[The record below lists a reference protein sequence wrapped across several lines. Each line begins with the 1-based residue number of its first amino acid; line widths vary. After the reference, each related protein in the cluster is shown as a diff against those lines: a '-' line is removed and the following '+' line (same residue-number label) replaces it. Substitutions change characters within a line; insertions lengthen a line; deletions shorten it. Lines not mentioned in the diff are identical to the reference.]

1 MGDGSLTV
9 YDDVGVFLSGDSDYE
24 SFREEAEEKAG
35 MSLYCR
41 FKGSLGQFELDAEI
55 ELPESG
61 VSVLFG
67 PSGCGKTSLLRCLA
81 GLNRLEGQFDIN
93 GESWQSDEYFLPVHK
108 RPVGYVF
115 QEASLFPH
123 LSVRANLLFG
133 HKRVKKTQ
141 NANGYISFD
150 RLIELLSL
158 GPLLERSV
166 VRLSGGERQRIAIAR
181 ALLTNPRLLLMDE
194 PLSALDSHNKA
205 EIIRYLERLQRELT
219 IPIVYVT
226 HSHEEVSRLADYVV
240 VMDAGKTVAAG
251 EVNAIFSRLDLPIQH
266 DEIAGSVLNGVVAEA
281 DPQWGLVRIEVTGE
295 SIWSRDTGLQPGDH
309 VRVRV
314 LARDVSIA
322 LNPLVGSSILNC
334 LRAQI
339 TEIKDDAAHSIAL
352 VQIKISNADGEQY
365 IVARLSRR
373 SISQLDLQVG
383 KKIWAQIKSVAVM

>member
-1 MGDGSLTV
+1 
-9 YDDVGVFLSGDSDYE
+9 
-24 SFREEAEEKAG
+24 

-41 FKGSLGQFELDAEI
+41 FKGSLGQFELDAEFD
-55 ELPESG
+55 LPESG
-61 VSVLFG
+61 ISVLFG
-67 PSGCGKTSLLRCLA
+67 PSGCGKTTLLRCLA

-93 GESWQSDEYFLPVHK
+93 GETWQSDTYFLPVYK

-133 HKRVKKTQ
+133 QKRVKTSQ
-141 NANGYISFD
+141 NINGYISFD
-150 RLIELLSL
+150 RLVELLSI

-205 EIIRYLERLQRELT
+205 EIIHYLERLHRELT
-219 IPIVYVT
+219 IPIIYVT

-240 VMDAGKTVAAG
+240 VMETGKTVAAG
-251 EVNAIFSRLDLPIQH
+251 EVNAIFTRLDLPIQH
-266 DEIAGSVLNGVVAEA
+266 DEVAGSVLNGVVAEA
-281 DPQWGLVRIEVTGE
+281 DLQWGLVRVAVTGE
-295 SIWSRDTGLQPGDH
+295 SIWCRDTGLELGDQ

-314 LARDVSIA
+314 LARDVSVA
-322 LNPLVGSSILNC
+322 LKPLVDSSILNC
-334 LRAQI
+334 LQAQI
-339 TEIKDDAAHSIAL
+339 VEIKDDARNSIAL
-352 VQIKISNADGEQY
+352 VRLEISDSEGMQY
-365 IVARLSRR
+365 IVARLSRK

-383 KKIWAQIKSVAVM
+383 QNVWAQIKSVAVM

>member
-1 MGDGSLTV
+1 
-9 YDDVGVFLSGDSDYE
+9 
-24 SFREEAEEKAG
+24 

-81 GLNRLEGQFDIN
+81 GLSRLEGQFDIN

-133 HKRVKKTQ
+133 HKRVKKPQ
-141 NANGYISFD
+141 KANGYISFD

-219 IPIVYVT
+219 IPIIYVT

-295 SIWSRDTGLQPGDH
+295 SIWSRDVGLQPGDH

-334 LRAQI
+334 LEAQI

-352 VQIKISNADGEQY
+352 VQIKICNADGEQY

>member
-1 MGDGSLTV
+1 
-9 YDDVGVFLSGDSDYE
+9 
-24 SFREEAEEKAG
+24 

-41 FKGSLGQFELDAEI
+41 FKGSLGQFELDAEFD
-55 ELPESG
+55 LPESG
-61 VSVLFG
+61 ISVLFG
-67 PSGCGKTSLLRCLA
+67 PSGCGKTTLLRCLA

-93 GESWQSDEYFLPVHK
+93 GETWQSDTYFLPVYK

-133 HKRVKKTQ
+133 QKRVKTSQ
-141 NANGYISFD
+141 NINGYISFD
-150 RLIELLSL
+150 RLVELLSI

-205 EIIRYLERLQRELT
+205 EIIHYLERLHRELT
-219 IPIVYVT
+219 IPIIYVT

-240 VMDAGKTVAAG
+240 VMETGKTVAAG
-251 EVNAIFSRLDLPIQH
+251 EVNTIFTRLDLPIQH
-266 DEIAGSVLNGVVAEA
+266 DEVAGSVLNGVVAEA
-281 DPQWGLVRIEVTGE
+281 DLQWGLVRVAVTGE
-295 SIWSRDTGLQPGDH
+295 SIWCRDTGLELGDQ

-314 LARDVSIA
+314 LARDVSVA
-322 LNPLVGSSILNC
+322 LKPLVDSSILNC
-334 LRAQI
+334 LQAQI
-339 TEIKDDAAHSIAL
+339 VEIKDDARNSIAL
-352 VQIKISNADGEQY
+352 VRLEISDSEGMQY
-365 IVARLSRR
+365 IVARLSRK

-383 KKIWAQIKSVAVM
+383 QNVWAQIKSVAVM